1 MAEPTTRTLRTD
13 TMVLNMGP
21 QHPSTHGVLRLE
33 LMTDGEVVEEAI
45 PHIGYLHRNF
55 EKHAEN
61 LTYPQIIPY
70 TDRMDYIAAMNN
82 ELGWVLAVEKLM
94 ARGPKAIVIPEKA
107 EYIRVLV
114 CELNRIASHLLA
126 FGTYGMDIGAMTPF
140 LYAFRDR
147 EQILEMFE
155 ELCGARLLYNYIRI
169 GGVSRDFP
177 PGFHHKVRR
186 FLKYFGPQIDIYDTL
201 LTHNKI
207 FLERTKGL
215 GVWGVD
221 KCIENGWTGPNIRG
235 AGLAWDL
242 RKDEPYGIY
251 DRFDFDIPVG
261 ENGDCWDRYKVRMDE
276 MREST
281 KISLQVL
288 DQMEERGLLEDENF
302 TAKVRGTLRPPAGEI
317 YVRTETPRG
326 DLGYYIHS
334 DGSDRPSRVKVRSPC
349 FTALSAMQE
358 ISRGLLIADVVAI
371 IGSIDIVMG
380 EVDR

>member
-82 ELGWVLAVEKLM
+82 ELGFVLAVEELL
-94 ARGPKAIVIPEKA
+94 ARGPRPVEVPEKA
-107 EYIRVLV
+107 EYIRVIV

-126 FGTYGMDIGAMTPF
+126 FGAYGLDIGAFTPF

-147 EQILEMFE
+147 ETILELFE
-155 ELCGARLLYNYIRI
+155 ELSGARLLYNYIRV
-169 GGVSRDFP
+169 GGVARDFP
-177 PGFHHKVRR
+177 GGFHHKLRS
-186 FLKYFGPQIDIYDTL
+186 FLGYFGPQIDVYNTL
-201 LTHNKI
+201 LSNNKI
-207 FLERTKGL
+207 FLERTAGIGVL
-215 GVWGVD
+215 GVD
-221 KCIENGWTGPNIRG
+221 ECIQNGWTGPNIRG

-242 RKDEPYGIY
+242 RKEEPYSIY
-251 DRFDFDIPVG
+251 DRFDFAIPVG
-261 ENGDCWDRYKVRMDE
+261 KNGDCWDRYMVRMDE
-276 MREST
+276 MRESV
-281 KISLQVL
+281 KIATQAL

-317 YVRTETPRG
+317 YMRTETPRG

-349 FTALSAMQE
+349 FTALSALRKM
-358 ISRGLLIADVVAI
+358 SRGLLIADVVAI

-380 EVDR
+380 EIDR

>member
-1 MAEPTTRTLRTD
+1 
-13 TMVLNMGP
+13 MVLNMGP

-33 LMTDGEVVEEAI
+33 LLADGEVIEEAI

-55 EKHAEN
+55 EKHCES

-82 ELGWVLAVEKLM
+82 ELGWVLAVEKLL
-94 ARGPKAIVIPEKA
+94 ARGPKAVEVPEKA

-147 EQILEMFE
+147 EQILEFFE
-155 ELCGARLLYNYIRI
+155 ELCGARLLYNYIRV
-169 GGVSRDFP
+169 GGVSRDLP

-186 FLKYFGPQIDIYDTL
+186 FLDYFGPQIDVYDTL

-215 GVWGVD
+215 GVWDVD
-221 KCIENGWTGPNIRG
+221 QCIENGWTGPNIRG

-242 RKDEPYGIY
+242 RKDEPYSIY

-302 TAKVRGTLRPPAGEI
+302 TAKVRGTIRPPAGEI

-326 DLGYYIHS
+326 DLGYYIQS
-334 DGSDRPSRVKVRSPC
+334 DGSEHPARVKVRSPC

>member
-1 MAEPTTRTLRTD
+1 MVEPTTRALRTD

-33 LMTDGEVVEEAI
+33 LLTDGEVVREAI

-61 LTYPQIIPY
+61 LTYPMIIPY

-82 ELGWVLAVEKLM
+82 ELGFVLAVEKLLN
-94 ARGPKAIVIPEKA
+94 RGPKPVAVPEKA
-107 EYIRVLV
+107 EYLRVIV

-126 FGTYGMDIGAMTPF
+126 FGTYGMDLGAFTPF

-147 EQILEMFE
+147 EQILEFFE
-155 ELCGARLLYNYIRI
+155 ELSGARLLYNYIRV
-169 GGVSRDFP
+169 GGVARDFP
-177 PGFHHKVRR
+177 PGFHHKLRR
-186 FLKYFGPQIDIYDTL
+186 FLKYFGPQIDVYDTL
-201 LTHNKI
+201 LTNNKI

-215 GVWGVD
+215 GVFGVD
-221 KCIENGWTGPNIRG
+221 KCIEYGWTGPNIRG

-251 DRFDFDIPVG
+251 DRFDFEIPVG

-276 MREST
+276 MRESV
-281 KISLQVL
+281 KITQQAL

-302 TAKVRGTLRPPAGEI
+302 TAKVRGTIRPPAGEV
-317 YVRTETPRG
+317 YLRTETPRG
-326 DLGYYIHS
+326 DLGYYLQS
-334 DGSDRPSRVKVRSPC
+334 DG
-349 FTALSAMQE
+349 
-358 ISRGLLIADVVAI
+358 
-371 IGSIDIVMG
+371 
-380 EVDR
+380 

>member
-55 EKHAEN
+55 EKHAES

-94 ARGPKAIVIPEKA
+94 ARGPKAIKIPEKA

-147 EQILEMFE
+147 EQILEFFE

-177 PGFHHKVRR
+177 SGFHHKVRR
-186 FLKYFGPQIDIYDTL
+186 FLDYFGPQIDIYDTL

-215 GVWGVD
+215 GVWDVD

-281 KISLQVL
+281 KICLQVL

-317 YVRTETPRG
+317 YMRTETPRG
-326 DLGYYIHS
+326 DLGYYIQS
-334 DGSDRPSRVKVRSPC
+334 DGSEHPARVKVRSPC

>member
-1 MAEPTTRTLRTD
+1 MAEPTTRALRTD

-33 LMTDGEVVEEAI
+33 LMTDGEVVQDAI

-55 EKHAEN
+55 EKHAEH

-70 TDRMDYIAAMNN
+70 TDRMDYVAAMNN
-82 ELGWVLAVEKLM
+82 ELGFVLAVEKLL
-94 ARGPKAIVIPEKA
+94 ARGSKPIGVPEKA
-107 EYIRVLV
+107 EYIRVIV

-126 FGTYGMDIGAMTPF
+126 FGTYGMDIGAFTPF

-147 EQILEMFE
+147 EQILEFFE
-155 ELCGARLLYNYIRI
+155 ELSGARLLYNYIRV

-177 PGFHHKVRR
+177 AGFHHKLRR
-186 FLKYFGPQIDIYDTL
+186 FLSYFAPQIDQYDTL
-201 LTHNKI
+201 LTNNKI

-215 GVWGVD
+215 GVFGVD
-221 KCIENGWTGPNIRG
+221 KCIEYGWTGPNLRG

-242 RKDEPYGIY
+242 RKDEPYSIY
-251 DRFDFDIPVG
+251 DRFDFTIPVG

-276 MREST
+276 MRESV
-281 KISLQVL
+281 KITQQAL
-288 DQMEERGLLEDENF
+288 DQMEERGLLEDEKF
-302 TAKVRGTLRPPAGEI
+302 TTKVRGTLRPPAGEV
-317 YVRTETPRG
+317 YLRTETPRG
-326 DLGYYIHS
+326 DLGYYIQS
-334 DGSDRPSRVKVRSPC
+334 DGSEHPARVKVRSPC
-349 FTALSAMQE
+349 FTALSALREM
-358 ISRGLLIADVVAI
+358 SHGLLIADMVAI